1 MANAGIGC
9 SPRFNCPSEAIVYK
23 KTLLLAALSL
33 TAVSS
38 VAYAAAVRDYIS
50 IVGSSTVYP
59 FATVVAEQFGKTT
72 KFKTPKVE
80 STGSGGGLK
89 LFCSGVGVEHPD
101 VTNASRRI
109 KKSEQELCAKNGV
122 KDVIEVKVGYDGIVL
137 GQSKATK
144 TLDLTLKDIFLALAK
159 MVPGKDGKLVDN
171 PNKTW
176 KDVNPA
182 LPASKIEV
190 LGPPPTSGTR
200 DAFVE
205 LAMEGGAKKFDDL
218 KKLRGSK
225 DEAEIK
231 GLMAK
236 LGIPES
242 AFNKKG
248 KKVFQAVAHGIR
260 EDGAFVEAG
269 ENDNLIVQKLEANPN
284 AVGIFGF
291 SFLDQNA
298 DKIKGAMIDGQAP
311 TFDAIADGAYPVSRP
326 LYFYVKKAH
335 AGAVPGI
342 QEYLAE
348 FTSEKAYGEEGY
360 LTEKGLI
367 PMPDA
372 ERKQFRKD
380 AETLT
385 PMQAL

>member
-1 MANAGIGC
+1 MI
-9 SPRFNCPSEAIVYK
+9 K
-23 KTLLLAALSL
+23 KTLVLAALS
-33 TAVSS
+33 AAIVSS
-38 VAYAAAVRDYIS
+38 TAYAAAARDYIS

-59 FATVVAEQFGKTT
+59 FATVVAEQFGRTT

-101 VTNASRRI
+101 ITNASRRI
-109 KKSEQELCAKNGV
+109 KPSEQEKCASNGIS
-122 KDVIEVKVGYDGIVL
+122 DIIEVKVGYDGIVM
-137 GQSKATK
+137 GQAKAT
-144 TLDLTLKDIFLALAK
+144 DQLTLTRKDIFLALAK
-159 MVPGKDGKLVDN
+159 QVPGKDGKLVAN
-171 PNKTW
+171 PHKTW
-176 KDVNPA
+176 KQVNAA
-182 LPASKIEV
+182 LPDVKIEV

-205 LAMEGGAKKFDDL
+205 LAMEGGAKKFADL
-218 KKLRGSK
+218 KNLRGSK

-231 GLMAK
+231 QLMGK

-242 AFNKKG
+242 AFNKRG

-260 EDGAFVEAG
+260 EDGHYVEAG

-298 DKIKGAMIDGQAP
+298 DKIHGAKVDGQDP
-311 TFDAIADGAYPVSRP
+311 TFEAISDGSYPVSRA
-326 LYFYVKKAH
+326 LYFYAKKAH
-335 AGAVPGI
+335 VGAVPGI
-342 QEYLAE
+342 AEYLAE
-348 FTSEKAYGEEGY
+348 FTSEKAFGEEGY

-367 PMPDA
+367 PMSDA
-372 ERKQFRKD
+372 ERGQFRYD
-380 AETLT
+380 AKALN
-385 PMQAL
+385 PMGKL